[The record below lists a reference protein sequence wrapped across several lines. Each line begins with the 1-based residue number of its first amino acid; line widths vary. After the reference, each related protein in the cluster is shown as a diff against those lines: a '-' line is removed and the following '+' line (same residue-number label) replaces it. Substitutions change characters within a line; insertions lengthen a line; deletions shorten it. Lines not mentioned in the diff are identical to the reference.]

1 MEVGGGVGH
10 NAAAILDWFAS
21 AQPAVY
27 ETMKYTLLDV
37 SREQASFQAR
47 AVARRGH
54 ASRCRVVV
62 CPEAR
67 WARAVSS
74 RVGRVEVDD
83 GGEGGAV
90 PVEVVVN
97 DDGGGGEYGD
107 DEEGADEDVFVLAL
121 ELADNLAHDK
131 VTVVPSTATRGEDAG
146 TEGKLATF
154 LLRGRP

>member
-1 MEVGGGVGH
+1 MGQAKTLARKNTQPSQNRGESGQRSRGRNINGENGTEDGTTAERDNREKKEIVSLWKEWEKKESEEVGGGVGH

-67 WARAVSS
+67 Q
-74 RVGRVEVDD
+74 
-83 GGEGGAV
+83 
-90 PVEVVVN
+90 
-97 DDGGGGEYGD
+97 
-107 DEEGADEDVFVLAL
+107 
-121 ELADNLAHDK
+121 
-131 VTVVPSTATRGEDAG
+131 
-146 TEGKLATF
+146 
-154 LLRGRP
+154 